1 MRSIILFVL
10 VVGNGLLGSF
20 VEARTWT
27 SATGGFAMDGDAVA
41 FNETTVILK
50 KPNGDLIAVELAD
63 LSTEDQD
70 YVKSKE
76 FGETLSKSI
85 SEMQTWTSV
94 DGMKI
99 RGRVL
104 AYGRKDLSISRQLG
118 KVVVNGTPFS
128 KADSLHQQLVL
139 KIMSKLEGRPFAD
152 ERELTQW
159 AKSLG
164 GQPKVYPLEGVLM
177 ELESGDKVAVPF
189 FLFASEQR
197 EILKPGWQAWL
208 AAEKDEQMQKRES
221 LMMQQEAMAYQREGA
236 ERRQIEILR
245 LNLLA
250 AATGATSI
258 WEVGLRPMPGVYGR
272 PTSVMVTAPNSDIA
286 TRMAMQNYPGFQLVG
301 VRKASRF

>member
-1 MRSIILFVL
+1 MRSFIPLFLVL
-10 VVGNGLLGSF
+10 GSGLLGSF
-20 VEARTWT
+20 AEARTWT
-27 SATGGFAMDGDAVA
+27 SGTGGLTFDADAIA

-50 KPNGDLIAVELAD
+50 KANGDLVAVELVD
-63 LSTEDQD
+63 LTEEDQD

-76 FGETLSKSI
+76 FGESLSKSA
-85 SEMQTWTSV
+85 SQMQTWTSV

-99 RGRVL
+99 RARVL

-118 KVVVNGTPFS
+118 KVMVNGNLFS
-128 KADSLHQQLVL
+128 SVDPLHQQLVL
-139 KIMSKLEGRPFAD
+139 KVMSKLEGQSFAD
-152 ERELTQW
+152 ERDLTQW

-164 GQPKVYPLEGVLM
+164 GQPRVYPLEGVLM
-177 ELESGDKVAVPF
+177 ELESGDQIAVPF

-197 EILKPGWQAWL
+197 EILQPGWQAWL
-208 AAEKDEQMQKRES
+208 AAEKDEQMQQRES
-221 LMMQQEAMAYQREGA
+221 LMMQQEAMAYQRGET
-236 ERRQIEILR
+236 ERRQIEVMK

-258 WEVGLRPMPGVYGR
+258 WEVGLRPRPGVYGR

-286 TRMAMQNYPGFQLVG
+286 TRIAMQNYPGFQMVG